1 MKSRIIGLLMGVMV
15 FGLVQTGWAV
25 EYGDFRSET
34 LVQKSWQALEQGDI
48 EAINAYAQKCLELY
62 GGQARSMQASLAD
75 FPQGPEKEI
84 FGYWALND
92 VATILFIQGKMYQEA
107 QMLDEAK
114 TVYNQIIN
122 EFTYGQ
128 TWDPKTKYF
137 WRPAVAAREKLTVLE
152 SGINVELGDYSS
164 SFLTTQAWKA
174 LDKNDY
180 KAVKIYTDK
189 VIELYSAK
197 AQEMQQALTDFPTG
211 DTEEIHKNFWAL
223 NDVGTSYFIQG
234 KALLEQDQKEE
245 ARAVFEKLIKN
256 FNFAQCWDPQGE
268 GFFWKPSEAA
278 GEELQQL

>member
-1 MKSRIIGLLMGVMV
+1 MKTWIICLLVWGATVV
-15 FGLVQTGWAV
+15 TGQPGWAI

-34 LVQKSWQALEQGDI
+34 LVQKAWQALEQEDI
-48 EAINAYAQKCLELY
+48 EAVNAYVAKCLELY
-62 GGQARSMQASLAD
+62 GPQAKNMQVSLSD
-75 FPQGPEKEI
+75 FPQGSDQEV
-84 FGYWALND
+84 FSYWALND
-92 VATILFIQGKMYQEA
+92 VATILFIQAKFYQDVE
-107 QMLDEAK
+107 MIDEAK
-114 TVYNQIIN
+114 AVYNQIIN

-128 TWDPKTKYF
+128 TWDPKSKYF

-152 SGINVELGDYSS
+152 SGINVDLGDYSS

-197 AQEMQQALTDFPTG
+197 AQEMQQTLNEFPAG
-211 DTEEIHKNFWAL
+211 NTEDIHKNFWAL

-245 ARAVFEKLIKN
+245 AKSAFETLIKD
-256 FNFAQCWDPQGE
+256 FKYAQCWDPQGE

-278 GEELQQL
+278 TEELQGM